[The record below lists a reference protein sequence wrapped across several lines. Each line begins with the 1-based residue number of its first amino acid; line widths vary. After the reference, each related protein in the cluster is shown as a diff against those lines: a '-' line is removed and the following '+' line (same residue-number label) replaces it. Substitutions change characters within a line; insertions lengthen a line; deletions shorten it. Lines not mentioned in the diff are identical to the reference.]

1 MSKQLFKY
9 SVPIEILTHLL
20 DKICEP
26 CQKEYIIDINAYKR
40 MKFHQYHTD
49 FLNNIAA
56 YYHYSKKF
64 YAERDCTYNSFM
76 TIVRHICRANSI
88 EITSSIKYDD
98 SSYNIE
104 YKFFTPFHNEDS
116 ENPFI
121 SAPKGDILNENC
133 CKREPMDNPE
143 ECSQINEKNLT
154 ENI

>member
-9 SVPIEILTHLL
+9 HVKIEVLTKLL

-26 CQKEYIIDINAYKR
+26 CQKEYIIDINSYKR
-40 MKFHQYHTD
+40 MKFYQYHTE
-49 FLNNIAA
+49 FLNTIVA

-76 TIVRHICRANSI
+76 TIVRHICRINSI

-104 YKFFTPFHNEDS
+104 YRITKITE
-116 ENPFI
+116 
-121 SAPKGDILNENC
+121 G
-133 CKREPMDNPE
+133 
-143 ECSQINEKNLT
+143 SQINEKNPT
-154 ENI
+154 ENIYTLQELDQYKSSSI